1 VSQEDL
7 AMSDPRQPM
16 DTTPSVTNPSPTTPI
31 ADVETDEAAPEPGDC
46 ASPPCALHEVD
57 PDYRGF

>member
-1 VSQEDL
+1 
-7 AMSDPRQPM
+7 MSDPRQPM
-16 DTTPSVTNPSPTTPI
+16 DTTPSVTNPSPATPI
-31 ADVETDEAAPEPGDC
+31 ADVETEEAAPEPDEC